1 MFGKIVSESPATT
14 NFENGYFNNFDFPNV
29 NLSELA
35 ANVTTNDDPKS
46 DDAKYYFQLAFRNN
60 KKIPSLEDP
69 NVLVNS
75 TEEYL
80 NMPFPNPVTKE
91 QVTTF
96 LQKLNDAS
104 VFEMLNGRNITQD
117 DINQMTPEVKIPN

>member
-1 MFGKIVSESPATT
+1 MGWEC
-14 NFENGYFNNFDFPNV
+14 
-29 NLSELA
+29 L
-35 ANVTTNDDPKS
+35 NVTTNDDPKS

-60 KKIPSLEDP
+60 KKIPSKTDP
-69 NVLVNS
+69 NVLVNY
-75 TEEYL
+75 TDEYM
-80 NMPFPNPVTKE
+80 NIPFPNPVTKE

-104 VFEMLNGRNITQD
+104 VFQMLNGRNITQD

>member
-1 MFGKIVSESPATT
+1 MFGKIVSESPAAT

-29 NLSELA
+29 NLYEVA
-35 ANVTTNDDPKS
+35 ANITTNDDPKG
-46 DDAKYYFQLAFRNN
+46 DDAKYYFQLAFRSN
-60 KKIPSLEDP
+60 KKIPSKQDP
-69 NVLVNS
+69 NVLIDVTN
-75 TEEYL
+75 EYI

-104 VFEMLNGRNITQD
+104 IFEMLNGRNITQD
-117 DINQMTPEVKIPN
+117 DINQMAPEVKIPN